1 LAKSSFVI
9 IKGCDCSTTARHNL
23 ILEQQT
29 NFHIESKL
37 MVKTQTFL
45 VQKLVQQEHEVYAYF
60 HSFLRNIQA
69 GIPLLKEKNSTDCS

>member
-1 LAKSSFVI
+1 
-9 IKGCDCSTTARHNL
+9 
-23 ILEQQT
+23 
-29 NFHIESKL
+29 

-69 GIPLLKEKNSTDCS
+69 GIPLLKEKNSTDS